1 MTLPKNL
8 RFSEYLWVKADGD
21 IATIGVTDYALA
33 QTKEIVFID
42 LPREGNIKKGTTLFS
57 LESAK
62 WSGHIASPVSGNVAD
77 VNDSLFDEPE
87 KLNKSPYESWVCKIK
102 LADVAELAQLMD
114 AEAAAKWVD
123 CL

>member
-8 RFSEYLWVKADGD
+8 KYSEYLWVKAEGD

-33 QTKEIVFID
+33 QTKDIVFID
-42 LPREGNIKKGTTLFS
+42 LPREGNIKKGTTLLS

-62 WSGHIASPVSGNVAD
+62 WSGHIASPVSGEVAD

-102 LADVAELAQLMD
+102 LADPKELEALMT
-114 AEAAAKWVD
+114 AEAAAKWVAS
-123 CL
+123 L